1 MPIAQWIEHWF
12 PEPVIPVQVRMGT
25 YIGFLMN
32 SNINKLYKLMEKC
45 SVCPRNCGINRLKG
59 EVGFCKSTNE
69 IKIASIN
76 LHTGEEPPISASNG
90 SGTIFFSNCNLSCVF
105 CQNYPISQLGN
116 GYILT
121 PEQLAD
127 KMIELQVKGA
137 HNINFVTPSH
147 MYPMMA
153 ESIFIAKQK
162 GLKIPILSN
171 CSGYESV
178 EVLELMEE
186 FIDIYMPDMKYSSNE
201 NAKKYS
207 KVDNY
212 TEVNQL
218 AIKEMFRQKG
228 ELSFNN
234 DGVAQKGLLIRHLV
248 LPNNISGSEKIFD
261 FISAEISKDTFVSV
275 MAQYHTAN
283 KSDKIEEL
291 NRKITEQEYDA
302 VVDYFYEVG
311 LHNGWVQEL

>member
-1 MPIAQWIEHWF
+1 
-12 PEPVIPVQVRMGT
+12 
-25 YIGFLMN
+25 MN
-32 SNINKLYKLMEKC
+32 KNIKKLYKLMEKC
-45 SVCPRNCGINRLKG
+45 SVCPRNCGVNRLNG

-69 IKIASIN
+69 IKVASIN
-76 LHTGEEPPISASNG
+76 LHTGEEPPISANNG
-90 SGTIFFSNCNLSCVF
+90 SGTIFFSNCSLSCVF

-116 GYILT
+116 GYLLT

-137 HNINFVTPSH
+137 HNINFVTPTH

-153 ESIFIAKQK
+153 ESVFISRQK

-178 EVLELMEE
+178 EVLELMED

-201 NAKKYS
+201 NSKKYS

-212 TEVNQL
+212 TEINQL

-234 DGVAQKGLLIRHLV
+234 EGVAQKGLLIRHLV
-248 LPNNISGSEKIFD
+248 LPNNISGSKKIFD
-261 FISAEISKDTFVSV
+261 FISSEISKDTFVSV